1 MGEVRETIKFE
12 SKVDFDNV
20 AKAMED
26 LNNKYNK
33 LKSAD
38 FSENLDNQFKELKND
53 LNSYADAID
62 KNKSK
67 IVEVMNVTSDVVD
80 NLLNAIKSQINGV
93 DELSAEYEKF
103 RSEAFSGINDIANQ
117 TERLVELDSDVNFDK
132 LDASLDELRIRF
144 NELRGADF
152 TKNLNSKFNE
162 FRELLNATV
171 DDLYNN
177 KFALIDYFDGSSA
190 SVNELIKNTEAY
202 YKQFRQ
208 LQKEYNTE
216 QSRIAKESRDSELYN
231 IKLNQAQEV
240 ANAAKLTSERKAE
253 AALLKEE
260 LIIQKEVKA
269 YEDSIVN
276 EEKERLANAEKL
288 AAAQKE
294 ASDTNYIN
302 TWNTLLAERDKEESI
317 IRQNKYL
324 EAQNKLYEE
333 ISASTYTKGMS
344 TDEAL
349 ASLAEDYPEI
359 EERSKKVAEQL
370 AEEEEAVKNT
380 AAAFRSYYA
389 EQTKN
394 LTAGKEYAESINKQ
408 ISEARERNEA
418 IQESIRLNNLLKNS
432 YKEALAE
439 AGKSAYVDLKLEDV
453 ESLSER
459 AKSTIETLNQAL
471 QNQDDAGVRNAL
483 MDISKLHDE
492 VVALKAEFQSLYS
505 QGLINTTEL
514 NNATASLDSISHSMY
529 ESGSNAVNTLSENAK
544 SKINSVLKE
553 VADSAKKALKTTLNF
568 AKKSI
573 STAAKYLKKTFDSV
587 LSSLRS
593 KFSGLFNFDGG
604 KLSSS
609 ISELKSLL
617 RMYVSIYTV
626 IRGIKSTIGYA
637 SDLVEIENVVKGSFG
652 DMSDTIDDWAENS
665 AEKFGLTE
673 VQAKDFAGSFGSV
686 AKGLGVANEQ
696 SVIMSKNLTALA
708 GDLASFRNL
717 DADDTFSKLSSALAG
732 NVQAL
737 RQLGITV
744 TKANLKTFAEEQY
757 GAVYNNCNAA
767 TQAIIRYN
775 YILNQAKEMNVMGDF
790 AGTTQSWANQVRI
803 LKTRLQLLGSYIG
816 GVFVKLLYPVVQ
828 VLNAIAEAA
837 LRVFAVLSK
846 IFGFDT
852 AGLTELFGGSRN
864 YTDITDDLEDES
876 DALDDVA
883 DSASNASD
891 NLQGFDKL
899 NNMTTSSS
907 SSSGTTDASDL
918 GIDLDSYEEFIN
930 QDYELPQWLQD
941 FKDWLS
947 ELEELLLNKDWK
959 GAGKKFA
966 QGVDKVVAALY
977 DLLTSKNTYK
987 KLAEFNDALTDFL
1000 STALDFDANKLGA
1013 TIGAALNLLA
1023 FEINDLYDDLVNK
1036 GILTLIGQKIS
1047 DFFNGL
1053 VDEVEWFELG
1063 KAFTTKFRAL
1073 MDILA
1078 SFLSS
1083 AESSDLATKVGL
1095 AIKDFISGAIE
1106 RLFGND
1112 GAEEIG
1118 NNIAGV
1124 INFGLKMVASALS
1137 KNEDGKT
1144 VIGELAESILTVI
1157 NTAIAGINEKD
1168 LADCVSSLLTVIG
1181 EIFGMLGDIDT
1192 DDLSDKISYAINN
1205 AADDGSLESAASGIA
1220 SAIINLFNL
1229 IGKTIDKIDWSSV
1242 ADAILS
1248 GIGDAMATTDTD
1260 DLSDKISSAIIN
1272 LFNLIGKTI
1281 DKIDWS
1287 SVADAIL
1294 SGIGDAMA
1302 TTDGESYL
1310 IKAFAILFGVNLVGA
1325 VGKFGLAILGKA
1337 IVNSLAGEIAGTG
1350 AAGAGVVSTIGTAIK
1365 SLLGNSLVKLGFVG
1379 AAAAVVGSTY
1389 VAYIKNIIDSEV
1401 DEANFNE
1408 SLEKQAG
1415 DLTLTIDPSQYSDI
1429 FAYEDALA
1437 QLDQTYRNLGE
1448 NAKIKDFKSYLN
1460 DLSKAGYEGTE
1471 AFNALK
1477 DAIDTY
1483 DDTSIL
1489 NPYKKQE
1496 ALDAVAK
1503 AAGDCEVQISTT
1515 LNSMKELDDVT
1526 FDNLADGWNLAVQG
1540 MQMDDATFTN
1550 FAKMAEDAVGAF
1562 CDGLSDNEKLVT
1574 ATGDIIDTVTNEI
1587 SHLPDEVTDYGS
1599 AVVTYI
1605 ADGMNGENTILV
1617 TSSNKIYDTITGELS
1632 DLPDYFL
1639 KNGADC
1645 IIGMT
1650 EGIDTNTS
1658 LLISSGGE
1666 IYDTL
1671 TGGVAYLPEDMFEIG
1686 KDSIVQMC
1694 DGVDAQNQYLITSS
1708 GKVYDAVYQT
1718 VLPIEVDLGKI
1729 GDDACVALGTSLD
1742 TGNTIIQLASG
1753 RIYDTVT
1760 GELSPLPSDASEIG
1774 SNIDSN
1780 LSDSIWSNSGLVS
1793 SAMSNINSKI
1803 NGSLDTAKSDAK
1815 TNGGYIVKGVA
1826 DGISDET
1833 EGSKLKGALSSLC
1846 SAITQKFKSLLGIA
1860 SPSKEMADLAQWL
1873 PKGVAVGIED
1883 NTDSALDA
1891 MSQFSES
1898 LLSKFD
1904 TNVIDLSEIIQMND
1918 FTEKL
1923 SIAQNQTDI
1932 FAKQMSDKLSSIQ
1945 SDLVI
1950 QPSFKA
1956 SEMTASVASQST
1968 SNSIATGLAN
1978 LSNKIGFM
1986 NNGNK
1991 NMNVSVYLDANNK
2004 LGDFIIDTVNGQV
2017 IKGGNF

>member
-1 MGEVRETIKFE
+1 
-12 SKVDFDNV
+12 
-20 AKAMED
+20 
-26 LNNKYNK
+26 
-33 LKSAD
+33 
-38 FSENLDNQFKELKND
+38 
-53 LNSYADAID
+53 
-62 KNKSK
+62 
-67 IVEVMNVTSDVVD
+67 
-80 NLLNAIKSQINGV
+80 
-93 DELSAEYEKF
+93 
-103 RSEAFSGINDIANQ
+103 
-117 TERLVELDSDVNFDK
+117 
-132 LDASLDELRIRF
+132 
-144 NELRGADF
+144 
-152 TKNLNSKFNE
+152 
-162 FRELLNATV
+162 
-171 DDLYNN
+171 
-177 KFALIDYFDGSSA
+177 
-190 SVNELIKNTEAY
+190 
-202 YKQFRQ
+202 
-208 LQKEYNTE
+208 
-216 QSRIAKESRDSELYN
+216 
-231 IKLNQAQEV
+231 
-240 ANAAKLTSERKAE
+240 
-253 AALLKEE
+253 
-260 LIIQKEVKA
+260 
-269 YEDSIVN
+269 
-276 EEKERLANAEKL
+276 
-288 AAAQKE
+288 
-294 ASDTNYIN
+294 
-302 TWNTLLAERDKEESI
+302 
-317 IRQNKYL
+317 
-324 EAQNKLYEE
+324 
-333 ISASTYTKGMS
+333 
-344 TDEAL
+344 
-349 ASLAEDYPEI
+349 
-359 EERSKKVAEQL
+359 
-370 AEEEEAVKNT
+370 
-380 AAAFRSYYA
+380 
-389 EQTKN
+389 
-394 LTAGKEYAESINKQ
+394 
-408 ISEARERNEA
+408 
-418 IQESIRLNNLLKNS
+418 
-432 YKEALAE
+432 
-439 AGKSAYVDLKLEDV
+439 
-453 ESLSER
+453 
-459 AKSTIETLNQAL
+459 
-471 QNQDDAGVRNAL
+471 
-483 MDISKLHDE
+483 
-492 VVALKAEFQSLYS
+492 
-505 QGLINTTEL
+505 
-514 NNATASLDSISHSMY
+514 
-529 ESGSNAVNTLSENAK
+529 
-544 SKINSVLKE
+544 
-553 VADSAKKALKTTLNF
+553 
-568 AKKSI
+568 
-573 STAAKYLKKTFDSV
+573 
-587 LSSLRS
+587 
-593 KFSGLFNFDGG
+593 
-604 KLSSS
+604 
-609 ISELKSLL
+609 
-617 RMYVSIYTV
+617 MYVSIYTV
-626 IRGIKSTIGYA
+626 IRGIKSTISYA
-637 SDLVEIENVVKGSFG
+637 SDLVEIENVVKGSFE

-673 VQAKDFAGSFGSV
+673 IQAKDFAGSFGSV

-708 GDLASFRNL
+708 GDLASYRNL

-757 GAVYNNCNAA
+757 GAVYSNCNAA

-837 LRVFAVLSK
+837 LRVFATLSK

-907 SSSGTTDASDL
+907 SSSSGTTDASDL

-959 GAGKKFA
+959 GAGAKVA
-966 QGVDKVVAALY
+966 EGVDKVVAALY
-977 DLLTSKNTYK
+977 DLLTSENTYK

-1053 VDEVEWFELG
+1053 VDEVKWSELG
-1063 KAFTTKFRAL
+1063 KAFATKFRAL

-1083 AESSDLATKVGL
+1083 AESSDLATKIGL

-1118 NNIAGV
+1118 SNIAGV

-1144 VIGELAESILTVI
+1144 VIGELADSILTVI

-1248 GIGDAMATTDTD
+1248 GIGDAMATTD
-1260 DLSDKISSAIIN
+1260 DLSDKISYAINNAADDGSLESAASGIASAIIN

-1325 VGKFGLAILGKA
+1325 VGQFGLAILGKA
-1337 IVNSLAGEIAGTG
+1337 IVNSLAGEFT
-1350 AAGAGVVSTIGTAIK
+1350 GAGVVSTIGTAIK
-1365 SLLGNSLVKLGFVG
+1365 SLLGSSLVKLGFVG

-1389 VAYIKNIIDSEV
+1389 VAYIKNIIDSKV
-1401 DEANFNE
+1401 DETNFNE

-1489 NPYKKQE
+1489 SPGKKQA

-1503 AAGDCEVQISTT
+1503 AAGDCEVQIYTT

-1574 ATGDIIDTVTNEI
+1574 ATGNIIDTVTNEI

-1671 TGGVAYLPEDMFEIG
+1671 TGGVSYLPEDMFEIG

-1729 GDDACVALGTSLD
+1729 GDDACVALETSLD

-1780 LSDSIWSNSGLVS
+1780 LSDSIWSNSDLVS
-1793 SAMSNINSKI
+1793 SAMSNINSEI

-1833 EGSKLKGALSSLC
+1833 EGSKLQGALSSLC
-1846 SAITQKFKSLLGIA
+1846 STITQKFKSLLGIA